1 MEFNETLLNNLV
13 SLKVIK
19 TNISNFL
26 IEYLVPK
33 INKIINIT
41 INN

>member
-19 TNISNFL
+19 TNLSNFL

-33 INKIINIT
+33 INKVINIT
-41 INN
+41 VNN

>member
-19 TNISNFL
+19 TNLSNFL